1 LVGKEDGTHAALTN
15 LLLNKILPDL
25 RARPNGHDYLPPPQA
40 FSIRQI
46 ESHPSSITKLQ
57 QGRKIAHFW
66 ARLHALAAHQDA
78 DCDFYH
84 YGSIC
89 LTGIV
94 GMTDHTGILERMMNT
109 LDTNSLRLH
118 VPVLGW
124 LYVVANAVLLIIGL
138 VALALFWGIGIAVQD
153 LVAYRILTLVGGL
166 ALALFALF
174 ALPGL
179 IAGVGLLQRRR
190 WARTLALVVGI
201 LGLAA
206 FPIGTALGIYA
217 FFVLLQAQA
226 DEYFGAQ
233 SEDS

>member
-1 LVGKEDGTHAALTN
+1 
-15 LLLNKILPDL
+15 
-25 RARPNGHDYLPPPQA
+25 
-40 FSIRQI
+40 
-46 ESHPSSITKLQ
+46 
-57 QGRKIAHFW
+57 
-66 ARLHALAAHQDA
+66 
-78 DCDFYH
+78 
-84 YGSIC
+84 
-89 LTGIV
+89 
-94 GMTDHTGILERMMNT
+94 MMNT

-118 VPVLGW
+118 VPVLGG
-124 LYVVANAVLLIIGL
+124 LYVVANGALLITGL

-179 IAGVGLLQRRR
+179 IAGVGLLRRRR
-190 WARTLALVVGI
+190 WARTLALVIGI

-226 DEYFGAQ
+226 DEYFGPHPT
-233 SEDS
+233 DS